1 MNRIVLIGN
10 GLNIAHGLK
19 TSYADFIN
27 WYWEGWGKRLMVGKR
42 YKYEDEFCLF
52 ELQDKVGIGNWYL
65 VRDWYFQDIKLN
77 AKEFVQREKKDTN
90 LCIFN
95 YKSPFFEQI
104 NKSIENKGWVDIE
117 NEYYLLLKK
126 YAIEN
131 PSKCVNHK
139 NM

>member
-1 MNRIVLIGN
+1 M
-10 GLNIAHGLK
+10 
-19 TSYADFIN
+19 
-27 WYWEGWGKRLMVGKR
+27 MVGKR